1 MLSLNRWACAGLL
14 LVGNVGWAQDA
25 KVEIAAIPVADQ
37 IYMLTGSGGNMGLS
51 VGQDGAFLIDDQFA
65 PLTEQIQ
72 ASIRKVTDKPVKFLV
87 NTHWHFD
94 HTGGNENFGK
104 AGSVIVAH
112 NNVRKRMEA
121 GGVIEAFKRTVEPA
135 APEALPVITFDTAMT
150 FHFNG
155 DAIRIEH
162 PAPAHTDGDAILY
175 FEKANVVHM
184 GDVFFNGMYPFIDA
198 GSGGKMKG
206 VIDAVAGV
214 LAKINDNTKV
224 IPGHGALSNKA
235 ELQGYQQMLTVV
247 YERVAA
253 MKNAGRSVQE
263 VVAAKPTKD
272 LDAKWNNGFLK
283 ADQWVALV
291 YEAI

>member
-1 MLSLNRWACAGLL
+1 MFRLNHWLSMGLVWVAGCA
-14 LVGNVGWAQDA
+14 WAQDA
-25 KVEIAAIPVADQ
+25 PVEIVATPVADKV
-37 IYMLTGSGGNMGLS
+37 YMLTGSGGNMGLS
-51 VGQDGAFLIDDQFA
+51 VGEDGAFLIDDQFA
-65 PLTEQIQ
+65 PLSDKIQ
-72 ASIRKVTDKPVKFLV
+72 ATIRTVTDKPVKFLV

-104 AGSVIVAH
+104 SGSVIVAH

-135 APEALPVITFDTAMT
+135 SPEALPVITFDTAMT

-184 GDVFFNGMYPFIDA
+184 GDIFFNGMYPFIDA

-206 VIDAVAGV
+206 VIDAVADV
-214 LAKINDNTKV
+214 LAKIDDSTKV
-224 IPGHGALSNKA
+224 IPGHGKLSNKK
-235 ELQGYQQMLTVV
+235 ELREYHQMLTQA

-253 MKNAGRSVQE
+253 MKNAGRSVE
-263 VVAAKPTKD
+263 EAVAAKPTKD
-272 LDAKWNNGFLK
+272 LDAKWNGGFLK
-283 ADQWVALV
+283 ADQWVAII